1 MATKVQQK
9 ARFDR
14 LATTDDQEEVKLPF
28 EERLMKTREWLIA
41 ENAKGEVCWKD
52 TIKAIEATLTD
63 MGVALEPV

>member
-28 EERLMKTREWLIA
+28 PQRLMRTREWLI
-41 ENAKGEVCWKD
+41 EQNRTGDVCWQQ
-52 TIKAIEATLTD
+52 TIKAIEDTLTD
-63 MGVALEPV
+63 MGVAFE